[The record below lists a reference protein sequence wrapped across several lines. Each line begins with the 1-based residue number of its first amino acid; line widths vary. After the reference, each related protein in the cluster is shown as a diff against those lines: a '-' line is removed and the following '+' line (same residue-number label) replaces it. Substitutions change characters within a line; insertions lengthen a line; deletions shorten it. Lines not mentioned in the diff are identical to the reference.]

1 MLAPDLLALLADPET
16 HEGLALASEGE
27 VARLK
32 EAIAQGVARRRDGK
46 PPSTG
51 FEGALLSQGRR
62 VAYLIDAGIPNLL
75 IEERLELKSA
85 LSGSSAEPGASTS
98 GS

>member
-1 MLAPDLLALLADPET
+1 MLAADLLSLLADPET
-16 HEGLALASEGE
+16 HEGLVLASEVE

-32 EAIAQGVARRRDGK
+32 ESVAQGVARRRDGK
-46 PPSTG
+46 PANAS

-75 IEERLELKSA
+75 LDERLELPSP
-85 LSGSSAEPGASTS
+85 LSSASASTS